1 MVISIRL
8 FQMEIDSC
16 YLFDEEYSNL
26 MSSTIMEDSIDE
38 YLEDPTLNVFDMIE
52 KVIKLIFQLYLFL
65 IFGYFVILV

>member
-1 MVISIRL
+1 
-8 FQMEIDSC
+8 MEIDSC
-16 YLFDEEYSNL
+16 YLFDEEYSSL